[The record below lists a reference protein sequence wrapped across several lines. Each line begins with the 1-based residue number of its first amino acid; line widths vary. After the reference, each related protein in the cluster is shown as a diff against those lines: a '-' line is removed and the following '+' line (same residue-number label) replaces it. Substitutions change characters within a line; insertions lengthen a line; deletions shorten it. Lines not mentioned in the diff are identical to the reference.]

1 MTTRTFASCLCTLT
15 LLGLLAGC
23 GGGGESPAPA
33 AEVTAPVVPAPAPLV
48 ASATVLIGAAGGTVT
63 GPDGVQVV
71 IPAGVLDAATE
82 IGIARDARGAPE
94 LGGMR
99 LLSSV
104 YAVTPHG
111 SQFGESAR
119 ISIPFNPAEVAP
131 GTRPVIIKSQPGGTW
146 TALVSDPVG
155 SSLASDTSGFSFYA
169 VGTCYTSRDVAVGGP
184 DPLLY
189 CPANH
194 SLQLRLQDGSGV
206 SLPVPRNSL
215 GNQQPAMTVST
226 ATTLNF
232 TVEYNR
238 PAGTNRNDLLSVQ
251 VLGAG
256 LLPSQQPLTDFVVSN
271 TVPVPSVSVAI
282 DPSTV
287 PLAGRPGGVVIR
299 VKAFVTYTTDSFYFG
314 CFCFKPASWT
324 FEAEVPV
331 RVIHVPPVEPAPAPV
346 PVPTPAPIPVPA
358 PVPAPPAAP
367 GQGLVLVPAL
377 TPPPASAVAPTP
389 AAPAATV
396 PTFSTQPLSVTITAG
411 QSTQFTVA
419 VSGSPTPT
427 LQWQLSTDGGVNWSN
442 ITGATGTAFNVIN
455 AAAGNDGQQFR
466 AAASNSAGVVN
477 SNPAVLSVTAAAPV
491 TITTSS
497 PLPPGTVNQP
507 YSVTLAASG
516 GTPPFTWGLASGPT
530 FLTLNA
536 STGQLSGTS
545 TAAVA
550 TSYGLAIQVLD
561 SSNPQQS
568 ANKTFDLVFD
578 VPCDIGFGSTTV
590 AGAPSTVGGK
600 FCPQSSTAPGL
611 PNGNGMVTAVWGDL
625 TRGVSEYVGVSFYP
639 ATGQL
644 ESVSFSLNDPTRL
657 WTYLCVPNVRVD
669 YPQCSGITLDTVN
682 GTVSFINTVVGSG
695 TSPVFTLNG
704 MLRY

>member
-1 MTTRTFASCLCTLT
+1 MEAASGNALR
-15 LLGLLAGC
+15 
-23 GGGGESPAPA
+23 
-33 AEVTAPVVPAPAPLV
+33 PVFLMA
-48 ASATVLIGAAGGTVT
+48 
-63 GPDGVQVV
+63 
-71 IPAGVLDAATE
+71 LDAATE

-111 SQFGESAR
+111 TQFAGSAR
-119 ISIPFNPAEVAP
+119 IRIPFNPTEVAP
-131 GTRPVIIKSQPGGTW
+131 GTQPIIIKSQPGGTW
-146 TALVSDPVG
+146 TALISDPVG
-155 SSLASDTSGFSFYA
+155 SSLAADASGLSYYA

-206 SLPVPRNSL
+206 SLSIPRNSL
-215 GNQQPAMTVST
+215 GNQQPAMTVSK

-251 VLGAG
+251 ALGAG
-256 LLPSQQPLTDFVVSN
+256 LSPSQQPLTDFVVSN
-271 TVPVPSVSVAI
+271 TAPVPSVSVAI

-299 VKAFVTYTTDSFYFG
+299 IKAFVAYTTDFFYLG

-331 RVIHVPPVEPAPAPV
+331 RVIHVPPTEPAPAPA
-346 PVPTPAPIPVPA
+346 PIPLPAPAPIPAPA
-358 PVPAPPAAP
+358 PVTAPPVVP
-367 GQGLVLVPAL
+367 GPGLVLVPA
-377 TPPPASAVAPTP
+377 PVAVPVPVPSPAPTP
-389 AAPAATV
+389 PAVTV
-396 PTFSTQPLSVTITAG
+396 PTFTTQPHSVTIAAG
-411 QSTQFTVA
+411 QNTQFTVA
-419 VSGSPTPT
+419 VSGSPTPA
-427 LQWQLSTDGGVNWSN
+427 LQWQLSMDGGVNWSN
-442 ITGATGTAFNVIN
+442 ITGATGTVLNVVN
-455 AAAGNDGQQFR
+455 AASANDGRQFR
-466 AAASNSAGVVN
+466 AVASNGAGVVN
-477 SNPAVLSVTAAAPV
+477 SSTAVLSVTAASPV
-491 TITTSS
+491 TIPTAS
-497 PLPPGTVNQP
+497 PLPAGTVNQP
-507 YSVTLAASG
+507 YSATLTASG
-516 GTPPFTWGLASGPT
+516 GTPPFTWRVANGYTLPT

-536 STGQLSGTS
+536 SSGQISGTS

-550 TSYGLAIQVLD
+550 TSYGLAFQVLD

-568 ANKTFDLVFD
+568 ANKSFDLVFD

-590 AGAPSTVGGK
+590 AGAPSTVEGK
-600 FCPQSSTAPGL
+600 FCPQTRTAPGL
-611 PNGNGMVTAVWGDL
+611 PNANGMVTAVWGDA
-625 TRGVSEYVGVSFYP
+625 TPGVFKGVGVSFVL

-644 ESVSFSLNDPTRL
+644 AEVVFSLNDPTRL
-657 WTYLCVPNVRVD
+657 LTYLCVPNVRPD
-669 YPQCSGITLDTVN
+669 YPMCSGVTLDTTV

-695 TSPVFTLNG
+695 ASPVFTLNG
-704 MLRY
+704 TLRY